1 MKRIFTLP
9 ILLGVLLMALLVASG
24 VKPALATAPTPM
36 TLPVVFIPGIG
47 GTRLADSN
55 NVEYW
60 TAAGYTGHG
69 ELSLYPTPAHPTL
82 YPTNAIT
89 EATYLGVHVSFEDWQ
104 TYGPLFDY
112 FQSQGFVQY
121 NTYQDPTYQTSAG
134 CDTTQASN
142 HPNLFVFAY
151 DWRISNAQN
160 AALLA
165 DYIACVQK
173 FYPNT
178 KVNLVAHSM
187 GGLVARRYILQYN
200 NPNNVNALISVS
212 SPYLGSGKVVWVEET
227 GEYVFFV
234 WASTLLNV
242 VGSFNGASEL
252 LNTQAWYDMGGA
264 PALIEDG
271 QDLLGDGK
279 TNEQFS
285 YPMLVQYMNSA
296 HGQQGFNPGTA
307 NQTFHSYTNGGNG
320 QDDWRSDT
328 TGVKYFHIAGEG
340 LQPDTINQV
349 VAASFWKCIKNYSIC
364 NLSTWMYP
372 KFTQGDTTVP
382 ILSTSRISGTLN
394 YNAPNATVYLCQS
407 FTANNQNVDHTG
419 LLSNPVVQNLVT
431 GYLTQAN
438 GGTTVNPPP
447 GLQCGS
453 GSTAAS
459 PSAPAG
465 PPAVTGTYRLTL
477 SGVKNVKITDGTS
490 DPISDGAAQYNINAD
505 STVLLF
511 DAAKNYD
518 VTFDLTGDP
527 FYMQGLHSEGTK
539 IVSAARLLDQPAK
552 AGSQGHFAVGSGGLS
567 AFDYDANHDGVFE
580 KHIAHTL
587 DLLGKPARDVRA
599 PKVKMTVTK
608 GTQTVV
614 TLTATDRSSGVA
626 KIVYSLDGTHFQ
638 IYTKPF
644 AVSPSFKTVYAF
656 AEDKAG
662 NRSRGFTFEVK

>member
-1 MKRIFTLP
+1 MKQFLTTQVFVACA
-9 ILLGVLLMALLVASG
+9 LLALLVASG
-24 VKPALATAPTPM
+24 VKPALATAPTP
-36 TLPVVFIPGIG
+36 TTIPVVFIPGIG

-69 ELSLYPTPAHPTL
+69 ELSLYPTPSHPTL

-89 EATYLGVHVSFEDWQ
+89 QATYLGIHISYEDWQ
-104 TYGPLFDY
+104 TYGPLFSY
-112 FQSQGFVQY
+112 FASQGFVQY
-121 NTYQDPTYQTSAG
+121 NTYQNPTYQTSAG
-134 CDTTQASN
+134 CDLTQASN

-165 DYIACVQK
+165 DYIACVEK

-178 KVNLVAHSM
+178 QVNLVAHSM
-187 GGLVARRYILQYN
+187 GGLVARRYIIQYN
-200 NPNNVNALISVS
+200 GTNHVNALISVS
-212 SPYLGSGKVVWVEET
+212 SPYLGSGKVVWVENT
-227 GEYVFFV
+227 GQYVFFV

-264 PALIEDG
+264 PALVEDG

-279 TNEQFS
+279 TNEKFT

-320 QDDWRSDT
+320 QDDWRNDT

-349 VAASFWKCIKNYSIC
+349 VAASFWKCVQNYKIC

-372 KFTQGDTTVP
+372 KFSLGDTTVP

-431 GYLTQAN
+431 SYLTQAN
-438 GGTTVNPPP
+438 GGATANPPP
-447 GLQCGS
+447 GLQCGN
-453 GSTAAS
+453 GSSAATQS
-459 PSAPAG
+459 PTG
-465 PPAVTGTYRLTL
+465 GPAVTGTFRLTL
-477 SGVKNVKITDGTS
+477 SGVKNVKITDDTA
-490 DPISDGAAQYNINAD
+490 DPIPNGAAQYQVNDD

-511 DAAKNYD
+511 DAAKTYD
-518 VTFDLTGDP
+518 VNFDLTGAP
-527 FYMQGLHSEGTK
+527 FYMEGLHSKGNK
-539 IVSAARLLDQPAK
+539 VVSAARVLDRPTQAH
-552 AGSQGHFAVGSGGLS
+552 ARGHFTVSNGAVSS
-567 AFDYDANHDGVFE
+567 MDYDANHDGTFE
-580 KHIAHTL
+580 SRLGHDVVL
-587 DLLGKPARDVRA
+587 QGKPARDLK
-599 PKVKMTVTK
+599 PPSVTLSHPQ
-608 GTQTVV
+608 GSPNLIA
-614 TLTATDRSSGVA
+614 LTATDNSTGVVR
-626 KIVYSLDGTHFQ
+626 IVYSLDGTHFQ
-638 IYTKPF
+638 VYTRPF
-644 AVSPSFKTVYAF
+644 GVSRRTTTVYAF
-656 AEDKAG
+656 AEDQAG
-662 NRSRGFTFEVK
+662 NRSKVFTLTVN